1 MRILFLLLCVGV
13 AHAQDLP
20 CKTLLNALPAT
31 RFNELNSFEAN
42 FSFTE
47 NDEPFTAR
55 LIRDVAGQRSYYEL
69 KEMSGEPSILRYEG
83 NVGTLERNG
92 QTEVA
97 PPEAEAD
104 VIGFF
109 DIFLSQKIFSEAE
122 LVRCDGV
129 QTLRTPEAD
138 IEGEAIT
145 LNIMG
150 DPAQLFFDED
160 GRVIASSSS
169 NDVGVFDNAYQ
180 DNLLV
185 SSEFRIYSLET
196 GEQIRTM
203 TFELVTY
210 NQSVDETLFGETLE
224 CERLLENLANQPELT
239 SLETST
245 TYAFDPTQPADYK
258 VTDFVQERVYW
269 EISLDGVDYVYRL
282 VNGKVTGAIKTNG
295 AEESTDV
302 PDYIRLPLEATFSD
316 DASLRDIAEK
326 AVVLSCD
333 GEQSYSD
340 ANGEVVRGQQVTVGG
355 KTNSQGHSARLL
367 FDAEGDLTGNY
378 VDRPDS
384 DDFLIVNS
392 GIRKDDAGVVLEVTV
407 SNYAGEDGA
416 FELLSK
422 LTTKTFS
429 YNEEVDET
437 LFAE

>member
-1 MRILFLLLCVGV
+1 
-13 AHAQDLP
+13 
-20 CKTLLNALPAT
+20 
-31 RFNELNSFEAN
+31 
-42 FSFTE
+42 
-47 NDEPFTAR
+47 
-55 LIRDVAGQRSYYEL
+55 
-69 KEMSGEPSILRYEG
+69 
-83 NVGTLERNG
+83 
-92 QTEVA
+92 
-97 PPEAEAD
+97 
-104 VIGFF
+104 
-109 DIFLSQKIFSEAE
+109 
-122 LVRCDGV
+122 
-129 QTLRTPEAD
+129 
-138 IEGEAIT
+138 
-145 LNIMG
+145 
-150 DPAQLFFDED
+150 
-160 GRVIASSSS
+160 
-169 NDVGVFDNAYQ
+169 
-180 DNLLV
+180 
-185 SSEFRIYSLET
+185 
-196 GEQIRTM
+196 
-203 TFELVTY
+203 
-210 NQSVDETLFGETLE
+210 
-224 CERLLENLANQPELT
+224 
-239 SLETST
+239 
-245 TYAFDPTQPADYK
+245 
-258 VTDFVQERVYW
+258 
-269 EISLDGVDYVYRL
+269 